1 MPSLNRKARVT
12 IAIHLPIVSYR
23 LIYSEV
29 ILELSGR
36 IKAFD
41 CQEMVF
47 FFSNKNHERIIK
59 TVGYWC

>member
-1 MPSLNRKARVT
+1 MPSLNRKAHVT

-36 IKAFD
+36 IKTFD

-47 FFSNKNHERIIK
+47 FFFQIK
-59 TVGYWC
+59 IMKE

>member
-1 MPSLNRKARVT
+1 MPSLNRKAHVT

-47 FFSNKNHERIIK
+47 FFQIK
-59 TVGYWC
+59 IMKE